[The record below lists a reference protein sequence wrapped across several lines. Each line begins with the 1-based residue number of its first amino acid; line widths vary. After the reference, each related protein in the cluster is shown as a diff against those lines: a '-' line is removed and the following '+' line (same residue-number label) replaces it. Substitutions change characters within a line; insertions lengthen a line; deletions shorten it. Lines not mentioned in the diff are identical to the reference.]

1 MLLFILVMHSCKCSK
16 YCRLLM
22 LWWSWTGQAHDA
34 SHAGSCKSCCGQEH
48 RSEKKRNLCE
58 FSESYITAL
67 ISTNLIN
74 WYWITVIIVNLI
86 QDKTLKCV
94 GYSNM
99 ISMILDPM
107 IHIHIYTVRAI
118 YALNTCI
125 HSKLSLQFEMLIPP
139 PNPIC

>member
-1 MLLFILVMHSCKCSK
+1 MQVMQVH
-16 YCRLLM
+16 
-22 LWWSWTGQAHDA
+22 A
-34 SHAGSCKSCCGQEH
+34 SHAVV
-48 RSEKKRNLCE
+48 RNTDLKRKE
-58 FSESYITAL
+58 IY
-67 ISTNLIN
+67 LIN
-74 WYWITVIIVNLI
+74 WNWITFIIVNLI

-139 PNPIC
+139 PNPVC